1 MRVLTWLLRAF
12 LFFTLFAFAL
22 NNQEEAVVRWF
33 FGHEWRTAMVYIV
46 LAAFA
51 LGCALGVLA
60 MLPSW
65 LRLRRRVQEPPVEVT
80 PIAGSPAAPRA
91 GSAATTADLDSRPPP
106 LPDLPALGPR
116 DSLRGTPDGS

>member
-22 NNQEEAVVRWF
+22 NNQEEAAVRWF
-33 FGHEWRTAMVYIV
+33 FGHEWRAPMVYIV

-51 LGCALGVLA
+51 LGCALGLLA

-65 LRLRRRVQEPPVEVT
+65 LRLRRRSQEPGTEP
-80 PIAGSPAAPRA
+80 PPSDPRPAPRA
-91 GSAATTADLDSRPPP
+91 GEAAAAGPDSRPPP

>member
-22 NNQEEAVVRWF
+22 NNQDEAAVRWF
-33 FGHEWRTAMVYIV
+33 FGHEWRAPMVYIV

-65 LRLRRRVQEPPVEVT
+65 WRHRRRAQERQG
-80 PIAGSPAAPRA
+80 AAADAAPVGSEPGR
-91 GSAATTADLDSRPPP
+91 SAAAGGAAELRPPP

-116 DSLRGTPDGS
+116 DALRGTPDGS